1 MFASSNIKIE
11 SQTLRHVYYAY
22 VLMKNHIHLLF
33 ETSKHPPARTTQRL
47 QFTFSQYDNRR
58 YNKTGYAKTGV
69 IA

>member
-1 MFASSNIKIE
+1 M
-11 SQTLRHVYYAY
+11 LR
-22 VLMKNHIHLLF
+22 KNHIHLLF
-33 ETSKHPPARTTQRL
+33 ETSEHPLARTMQRL